1 MGNIDAEI
9 ISMGLMVKTKGL
21 GYHTK
26 TLWIIA
32 RPEVAKFFRLEKK
45 IVLGV
50 AIWKSKSKENI
61 HPKENF

>member
-1 MGNIDAEI
+1 
-9 ISMGLMVKTKGL
+9 MGLMVKTKGL